1 MRTLWEGKSLIDYHP
16 LCGEHVVTH
25 VKSPGLVLPMVND
38 EFPLKYAGAFSANA
52 MTIDRA
58 G

>member
-1 MRTLWEGKSLIDYHP
+1 
-16 LCGEHVVTH
+16 
-25 VKSPGLVLPMVND
+25 MVND

>member
-1 MRTLWEGKSLIDYHP
+1 M
-16 LCGEHVVTH
+16 
-25 VKSPGLVLPMVND
+25 VLPMVND